1 MKYQVIEIIHKVN
14 IIEAKSEGEAVKKF
28 YEKYTE
34 AEVSNEEVEV
44 HPYEAAE

>member
-14 IIEAKSEGEAVKKF
+14 IIEAKSEDEAVKKF

-34 AEVSNEEVEV
+34 AEVSSDEVKIY
-44 HPYEAAE
+44 PYSE